1 MWWRSTDPIGGLGER
16 KESPIHW
23 MLTLHPGRPNRVV
36 HRSCRRCAT
45 ARWRQSEQSGWPRSS
60 AVKARTQ
67 ASNQLKALIVTG
79 SPGLRQQ
86 LRHLSTSLIITHCAR
101 LRPSPDLG
109 DPGQATKTALRRL
122 ARRHQQLSEE
132 ITEADRELHQLVR
145 DVAPA
150 LLDLPGVGPEVAGQV
165 LISLGDNADRLKSEA
180 AFAHLCGA
188 APIPARSGRTH
199 RHRFNR
205 GGDRSANND
214 LYVVVLGRMR
224 HDARIRAYVER
235 RTHEGLAKPEIIRC
249 LKRYVAREIYNTLN
263 LATPAKKRDNCLPDH
278 MSIDRLTDTSTVLR
292 MKRWLGALPARVPY
306 TRPIPGPVRVALE
319 RGGLHPVDCP
329 GR

>member
-1 MWWRSTDPIGGLGER
+1 VPKVRDGKVEAIR
-16 KESPIHW
+16 AI
-23 MLTLHPGRPNRVV
+23 RV
-36 HRSCRRCAT
+36 A
-45 ARWRQSEQSGWPRSS
+45 RSS

-67 ASNQLKALIVTG
+67 ATNQLKALIVTG
-79 SPGLRQQ
+79 SPGFRQQ
-86 LRHLSTSLIITHCAR
+86 LRHLSTPLIITHCAR

-109 DPGQATKTALRRL
+109 DPEQATKTALRRL

-165 LISLGDNADRLKSEA
+165 LISIGDNADRLKSEA

-188 APIPARSGRTH
+188 APIPASSGRTH
-199 RHRFNR
+199 RHRLNR
-205 GGDRSANND
+205 GGDRGANNA

-224 HDARIRAYVER
+224 HHARTRAYLER

-249 LKRYVAREIYNTLN
+249 LKRYVAREIYHTLN
-263 LATPAKKRDNCLPDH
+263 LATPTTKPDNYLPDH
-278 MSIDRLTDTSTVLR
+278 RSIDPQPGTSVTT
-292 MKRWLGALPARVPY
+292 PAR
-306 TRPIPGPVRVALE
+306 T
-319 RGGLHPVDCP
+319 
-329 GR
+329 GRSAGQAR